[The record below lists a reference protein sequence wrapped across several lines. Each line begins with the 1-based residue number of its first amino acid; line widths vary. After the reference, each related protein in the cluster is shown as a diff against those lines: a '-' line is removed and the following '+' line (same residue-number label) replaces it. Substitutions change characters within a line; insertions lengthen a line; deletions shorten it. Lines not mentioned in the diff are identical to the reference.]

1 MSVRISCIGSKSGI
15 NILYYGS
22 CMCVCK
28 YVLSGVHMYVQYVCM
43 YVCTVDESQPSK
55 RYLSLEACTFDET
68 VARMGQFADLSSV
81 TLTVQRLLPRKSVVT
96 VIVGPEGEEV
106 GNFTVNHIPIIL
118 FVLSLI
124 YVLEVLF
131 IVCIY
136 VCMYVH

>member
-1 MSVRISCIGSKSGI
+1 MVYVCVYVYMSQFYRMFV
-15 NILYYGS
+15 
-22 CMCVCK
+22 CM
-28 YVLSGVHMYVQYVCM
+28 YVCM
-43 YVCTVDESQPSK
+43 YVRTVDESQPSK

-68 VARMGQFADLSSV
+68 VARMGQFADLSSI

-124 YVLEVLF
+124 YVLEELF

>member
-1 MSVRISCIGSKSGI
+1 
-15 NILYYGS
+15 
-22 CMCVCK
+22 
-28 YVLSGVHMYVQYVCM
+28 MYVCMYIYMSYRVFICM

-124 YVLEVLF
+124 YVLKVLF
-131 IVCIY
+131 IVCTY